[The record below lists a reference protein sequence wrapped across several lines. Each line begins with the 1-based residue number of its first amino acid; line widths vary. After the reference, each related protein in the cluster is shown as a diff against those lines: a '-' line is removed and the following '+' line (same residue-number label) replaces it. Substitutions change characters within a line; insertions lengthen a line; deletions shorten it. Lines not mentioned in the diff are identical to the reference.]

1 MKMTI
6 LDFINLCDR
15 NDYDVDIC
23 SDYTDFLQ
31 VNYVGNNSVTFTDV
45 GLCRFKKTL
54 SLEIDYDDGSNEAV
68 VLIPEDTEAEMD
80 EYEYEVGRLFKALAG
95 YCSVDNFDT
104 WFKSCDE

>member
-1 MKMTI
+1 
-6 LDFINLCDR
+6 
-15 NDYDVDIC
+15 
-23 SDYTDFLQ
+23 
-31 VNYVGNNSVTFTDV
+31 
-45 GLCRFKKTL
+45 
-54 SLEIDYDDGSNEAV
+54 LEIDYDDGSNEAV